1 MRSDRWVQPPIL
13 RPEREDDALAHL
25 SAYFRGVSYSGSFF
39 ERLGGGGD
47 RADVADRI
55 TSDDLLSLAMLA
67 VPAQGAAARRLLV
80 GETADEVA
88 LLLEKV
94 PRALDVTTPPGQETL
109 GADAGPLVDL
119 WNTIRGVPTFGP
131 VRTSKL
137 LARKRPHL
145 VPIYD
150 RIVRNQFG
158 AATGLHQWTDLA
170 QIMQEEELV
179 QLLSRLQERA
189 GLPDISL
196 LRILDVVVWMEGRR
210 GGTEDADRS
219 ADPDVED

>member
-1 MRSDRWVQPPIL
+1 MRTDQWVQPPIL

-25 SAYFRGVSYSGSFF
+25 TAYFDGVSYSGSFF

-80 GETADEVA
+80 GETADGIA
-88 LLLEKV
+88 MLLEKL
-94 PRALDVTTPPGQETL
+94 PRTLDVTTPL
-109 GADAGPLVDL
+109 GHEVLAADAGPLVEL
-119 WNTIRGVPTFGP
+119 WRVIRRVPTFGP

-158 AATGLHQWTDLA
+158 ATTGLHQWTDLA
-170 QIMQEEELV
+170 QMMQEEELV
-179 QLLSRLQERA
+179 QLLSRLRERA

-196 LRILDVVVWMEGRR
+196 LRVLDVVVWMEGRR
-210 GGTEDADRS
+210 GGTEVAERS